1 MYFLNSFVFLPV
13 KCKGYI
19 RRFFYLL
26 TTQRKGL
33 ILSQRWAVSAQRGYA
48 QISLP
53 ISANAVCVMGLRAGE
68 DGETSSVL
76 ASASIAL
83 FSALEPY
90 QFTLHESKSLT
101 RKLSWVRGTLCIRR
115 ENCALVTCT

>member
-13 KCKGYI
+13 KCKGCI
-19 RRFFYLL
+19 GRFFNLL

-33 ILSQRWAVSAQRGYA
+33 ILFQCWAISAERGYA

-53 ISANAVCVMGLRAGE
+53 ISASAVCVMGLRAGE

-76 ASASIAL
+76 ASAGIAL

-90 QFTLHESKSLT
+90 QFTLPESQSLT
-101 RKLSWVRGTLCIRR
+101 
-115 ENCALVTCT
+115 